1 MLNGAGLRCG
11 GLGPRRGPGEGVGVG
26 QLEKCITI
34 ICSSL
39 RLLTARLGISVA
51 IYAPPQTDLDA
62 ARDPT
67 PAELDDYDRRTP
79 VDMRLG
85 AALAK
90 IPFSIQRRGVPLA
103 VIQAQLRGRT
113 KGAAQ
118 CHAGELGRALHRRG
132 WVRRR
137 TWERR
142 EAGGA
147 LTLWY
152 PPGVDPVQESIAARL
167 KLPVGRPPKWLQ
179 RARQLA
185 KESGFIF

>member
-1 MLNGAGLRCG
+1 MTIFA
-11 GLGPRRGPGEGVGVG
+11 PG
-26 QLEKCITI
+26 Q
-34 ICSSL
+34 S
-39 RLLTARLGISVA
+39 
-51 IYAPPQTDLDA
+51 DLDA
-62 ARDPT
+62 TRDPT
-67 PAELDDYDRRTP
+67 PAEVDEYDRRTP

-90 IPFSIQRRGVPLA
+90 IPFAIQRRGVPIA

-113 KGAAQ
+113 KGAHNCQ
-118 CHAGELGRALHRRG
+118 AGELGRALHRRG

-152 PPGVDPVQESIAARL
+152 PPGVDPVRESIAASLRL
-167 KLPVGRPPKWLQ
+167 PRGRPPKWLQ

-185 KESGFIF
+185 KESGFIL